1 MFCLVVCIN
10 CWADMALQLCL
21 LTLLLYISY
30 ATYFVGGVTSH
41 LLCSV
46 IRGFSVVETESLLKL
61 LYNFSEDKMVRMNSL
76 ADALR
81 TLNNAE
87 KGGKRQVI
95 LRPSSRVVI
104 KFLTVMMKHGYIGEF
119 EIIDD
124 HRAGKIVVN
133 LIGRLNKCGVISPR
147 LISNLFFFPG
157 HSCINHTMFYSL
169 WCLMFMAFFRLNI

>member
-1 MFCLVVCIN
+1 
-10 CWADMALQLCL
+10 MALQLCL

-87 KGGKRQVI
+87 KGGKRQVTLLWVYKHFSGAEVP
-95 LRPSSRVVI
+95 LR
-104 KFLTVMMKHGYIGEF
+104 
-119 EIIDD
+119 
-124 HRAGKIVVN
+124 
-133 LIGRLNKCGVISPR
+133 
-147 LISNLFFFPG
+147 
-157 HSCINHTMFYSL
+157 
-169 WCLMFMAFFRLNI
+169 

>member
-1 MFCLVVCIN
+1 
-10 CWADMALQLCL
+10 MALQLCL

-133 LIGRLNKCGVISPR
+133 LIGRLYKCGVISPR